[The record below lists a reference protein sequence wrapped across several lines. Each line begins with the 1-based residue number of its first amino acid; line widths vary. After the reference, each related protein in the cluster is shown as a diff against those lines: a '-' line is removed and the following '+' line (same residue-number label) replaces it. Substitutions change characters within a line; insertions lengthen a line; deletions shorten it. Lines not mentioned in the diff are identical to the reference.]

1 MKKYIAIIILVI
13 IFVILLYKD
22 NWQKISFSYGALN
35 ITFYKNDIL
44 ENKINLPNEI
54 SKIEIV
60 ESKFDAKEAKEEIEM
75 LINNEKTESYILKH
89 KCKELV
95 NYKEQY
101 VFKKIPYKEKNS
113 INIIETCQKAIDL
126 DKNDFKSQLFLAIG
140 YNKNQENDK
149 SISILEQLADNNYEI
164 AQRKLGLI
172 YLYGELIEK
181 DIKKANYW
189 IYKAAENGDIAS
201 QKIIERKIFF

>member
-22 NWQKISFSYGALN
+22 DWQKIPFSYGALN

-54 SKIEIV
+54 AKIEIV
-60 ESKFDAKEAKEEIEM
+60 ESKFDDKEEIEM
-75 LINNEKTESYILKH
+75 LLNNEKTESYILKH

-140 YNKNQENDK
+140 YNKSQENDK